1 MDKSLGHDNIW
12 QPPMV
17 NLLYAHIWSYM
28 IYIYICTKDHG
39 WDLQGSACPTRKKK
53 RGSMA
58 YLASYRA
65 SLHLFEQSGYSWSSL
80 TPLWPEVN
88 KLIKLTCPVCSG
100 RPRTK
105 PEDSVWF
112 RIRDLDQE
120 QFILVHEGS
129 HAPVW
134 HASVHVGSCMV
145 VVRCCATSLPN
156 HSANHSTNP
165 GITWQNLVEGFT
177 FWAQNIMPTK
187 HWNLINYTTYI
198 HLDTPII
205 SSNTI

>member
-1 MDKSLGHDNIW
+1 MHQGHPRTTDG
-12 QPPMV
+12 
-17 NLLYAHIWSYM
+17 
-28 IYIYICTKDHG
+28 ICKD
-39 WDLQGSACPTRKKK
+39 L
-53 RGSMA
+53 A

-80 TPLWPEVN
+80 TPLWPEVVLTGCSGHVWN
-88 KLIKLTCPVCSG
+88 KLIKLTSPVCSG
-100 RPRTK
+100 TPRTK

-134 HASVHVGSCMV
+134 HASIHVGSCMV
-145 VVRCCATSLPN
+145 VVRLVLPN

-165 GITWQNLVEGFT
+165 GITWQNLEGFT

-187 HWNLINYTTYI
+187 HWNLII
-198 HLDTPII
+198 QLII
-205 SSNTI
+205 PLTST

>member
-1 MDKSLGHDNIW
+1 MIIYD
-12 QPPMV
+12 
-17 NLLYAHIWSYM
+17 
-28 IYIYICTKDHG
+28 IYIYIYMHQG
-39 WDLQGSACPTRKKK
+39 PRMGSARICLSHPQKK
-53 RGSMA
+53 RGSVA

-100 RPRTK
+100 TPRTK
-105 PEDSVWF
+105 PEDSVSF

-145 VVRCCATSLPN
+145 VVRLVCPIIPPITPPILASPGKILLKDLPFELK
-156 HSANHSTNP
+156 TLC
-165 GITWQNLVEGFT
+165 Q
-177 FWAQNIMPTK
+177 QNIET
-187 HWNLINYTTYI
+187 
-198 HLDTPII
+198 
-205 SSNTI
+205 